1 MDSLIS
7 SISSVIM
14 QLEQSNVNA
23 TPLSSANG
31 PSDILTEDVLDS
43 HGNNVLH
50 LKPSYW
56 TKVKA
61 ANRRILPETSK
72 GEIKLLDIVHEL
84 QRYAVVEEVVIRK
97 EDQTP
102 KKNPCSYI
110 RLFQHR
116 LTQIIQKPTFHY
128 IVILLVVTDLI
139 VVFVD
144 LVIGTVN

>member
-14 QLEQSNVNA
+14 QLEQSNFNA

-84 QRYAVVEEVVIRK
+84 QRYAIVEEVVIHK
-97 EDQTP
+97 EEQP
-102 KKNPCSYI
+102 AKKNPCSYM

-116 LTQIIQKPTFHY
+116 LIQIIQKPTFHY

-144 LVIGTVN
+144 LVIGTFN